1 MEENRRFHARVGCQ
15 TIPDLMHSVRS
26 VQTND
31 RTTQRSPNWALDVTD
46 CRHLTDEVEVIHAKG
61 SAFGFPFHWAVE
73 LKGDALTGA
82 NRLADALAVRK
93 ERLAQIEAVAAPDE
107 VGAATMGVRFQIA
120 QLEQRIAAG
129 KSGGA
134 Q

>member
-1 MEENRRFHARVGCQ
+1 EETAKVKLAQARVLIAAGAFD
-15 TIPDLMHSVRS
+15 IAIAKVD
-26 VQTND
+26 
-31 RTTQRSPNWALDVTD
+31 
-46 CRHLTDEVEVIHAKG
+46 EVIHEKG
-61 SAFGFPFHWAVE
+61 PSFGFPFHWAVD